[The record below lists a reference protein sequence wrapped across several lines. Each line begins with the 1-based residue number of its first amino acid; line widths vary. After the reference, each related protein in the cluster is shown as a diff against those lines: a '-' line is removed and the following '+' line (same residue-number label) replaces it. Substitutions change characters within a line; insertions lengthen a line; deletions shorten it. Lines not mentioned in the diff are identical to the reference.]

1 MAVIGHY
8 WTVRGFL
15 DRRRVSAEIAPA
27 EPWSATVNDPD
38 LGDLRLTGRLSARE
52 GDTVVVLV
60 HGLGGCAES
69 GYVLLAAAAA
79 ARQGLPVLSL
89 NIRGADR
96 RGEDYF
102 HGGLTADIAAAVESP
117 ELASYTRIALLGF
130 SLGGHMALRYVID
143 RPDPR
148 LAAVATICTPLDL
161 KACCTQIDRPSGYFY
176 RRYLLDHLLEI
187 YREVAVNRDVPLSVE
202 EADRIRTQWD
212 FDDRIVAPRWGFAG
226 ADDYYQQMS
235 VGPDL
240 GRLRIPTLLV
250 MGEEDPMVPA
260 ASLDPFVTPAPPHA
274 RVAWRTG
281 GHVGFPE
288 DLDLGQPGPLGLAPQ
303 ALSWLAEGSRGAC

>member
-1 MAVIGHY
+1 M
-8 WTVRGFL
+8 
-15 DRRRVSAEIAPA
+15 
-27 EPWSATVNDPD
+27 
-38 LGDLRLTGRLSARE
+38 
-52 GDTVVVLV
+52 VLV

-69 GYVLLAAAAA
+69 GYMLLAAADA
-79 ARQGLPVLSL
+79 ARQGLAVLSL

-117 ELASYTRIALLGF
+117 ELASYSRVTLLGF
-130 SLGGHMALRYVID
+130 SLGGHMALRYAID

-161 KACCTQIDRPSGYFY
+161 KACCTRIDRPSGYFY

-187 YREVAVNRDVPLSVE
+187 YREVAAKRDVPLSVE

-226 ADDYYQQMS
+226 ADDYYRRMS

-240 GRLRIPTLLV
+240 DHLRVPALLV
-250 MGEEDPMVPA
+250 MAAEDPMVPA
-260 ASLDPFVTPAPPHA
+260 ASLMPFVTPAPPPA
-274 RVAWRTG
+274 REVWRTG
-281 GHVGFPE
+281 GHVGFPA
-288 DLDLGQPGPLGLAPQ
+288 DLDLDQPGPLGLAPQ
-303 ALSWLAEGSRGAC
+303 ALSWLAKGSRRAC